1 MNEWRL
7 RCLVGGRFVVG
18 GAALLAPRL
27 AGRVFGLPVTPSSAF
42 VGRMFGVRAVGMGVA
57 VAAMEGT
64 AQDEQLRAGVVID
77 LVDAAAALAL
87 ARHHRRAAAM
97 AFAAAVWEA
106 SLGASLLSARTAVRS
121 LPVEGTGD
129 RDAGA
134 RAHHEDG
141 VGPLPTP

>member
-57 VAAMEGT
+57 VASTEGPT
-64 AQDEQLRAGVVID
+64 RDEQLRAGVVVD

-87 ARHHRRAAAM
+87 ARHHRRAAVM

-106 SLGASLLSARTAVRS
+106 ALGASLLSVRPAVRS
-121 LPVEGTGD
+121 LPVESARH

-134 RAHHEDG
+134 GAHHEDG
-141 VGPLPTP
+141 VGLLPTT